1 MKALKQVSPFSSKGA
16 DKAKRMKFG
25 RLQQDVQLRSFM
37 EQHPEIPLSTYWR
50 SLPNIDQY
58 VTEKT
63 ACAKCKGLA
72 NCNNLFTGHY
82 PELVEYNGHLDLQM
96 TACRFQ
102 LADEEIKR
110 RNKLIQC
117 QQIPSDIR
125 EATFETFTLEAKRA
139 KALQAAIHFCLE
151 MRDKKPTKGL
161 YLYGSFG
168 VGKSYLAGAIMNELV
183 VYGVATSM
191 IHTSALI
198 SEMKDAISLPGQA
211 ITEKLNAIKTVP
223 LLILDDIGAES
234 LTPWIRDDILG
245 VILQYR
251 MTEKLPI
258 ILTSNL
264 TLEELEEYF
273 SYTPKGGSEP
283 LKGQRIM
290 ERIRHFVQPI
300 FVDGLNRREQ
310 YSKTGA

>member
-16 DKAKRMKFG
+16 EKAKRAMFA
-25 RLQQDVQLRSFM
+25 RLQQDARLRSFM
-37 EQHPEIPLSTYWR
+37 EKHPDIPLSTYWR
-50 SLPNIDQY
+50 SLPNVGQY
-58 VTEKT
+58 VTEKA
-63 ACAKCKGLA
+63 ACQSCKGLKA
-72 NCNNLFTGHY
+72 CNNLITGHY
-82 PELVEYNGHLDLQM
+82 PELTEYNGYLDLQM
-96 TACRFQ
+96 KTCRFY
-102 LADEEIKR
+102 LAEEEIKQ

-117 QQIPSDIR
+117 QQIPTDIR
-125 EATFETFTLEAKRA
+125 EATFESFTLEAIRA
-139 KALQAAIHFCLE
+139 KALQAALHFCLQYRE
-151 MRDKKPTKGL
+151 GKPAKGL
-161 YLYGSFG
+161 YLYGTFG
-168 VGKSYLAGAIMNELV
+168 VGKSYLAGAIMNELA
-183 VYGVATSM
+183 VYGIATSM

-198 SEMKDAISLPGQA
+198 SEMKDAISQPGQA
-211 ITEKLNAIKTVP
+211 ITEKLTVIKTVP

-251 MTEKLPI
+251 MTERLPI

-264 TLEELEEYF
+264 TLDELEEYF

-300 FVDGLNRREQ
+300 FVDGINRRNV
-310 YSKTGA
+310 K